1 VNDLKKFKVGFVG
14 AGAVTRLHLR
24 GYAEHQD
31 RVEVV
36 AMCDPS
42 EAIVNERA
50 DEFGIPGRYTDLQ
63 AMIQQAGIEV
73 AVVCTPS
80 TIRQSVITP
89 LLEAGIPVFVEKPF
103 ADTFAEAQAI
113 AQEAAR
119 LGVPVSINQNFRKH
133 HKFEFI
139 RKLIQDG
146 VIGKLE
152 GIHFSSLFHR
162 QDVGWRIHTE
172 RHAMS
177 VMAIHWFDG
186 IRRMANAEA
195 ESIYCTAYSS
205 EAISC
210 IGETDATVQIIFAN
224 GVQAHFSQS
233 FSSPYIKNDLVVLGS
248 EGVISSTSN
257 DINLFRPDPS
267 GKPNWNPTP
276 VQTWSAVVPIE
287 EAIFDGLNQLLTA
300 IETGEEAANSAGD
313 NLHTVSL
320 LDGAYL
326 SAQNNQV
333 ISFRNGLLPS

>member
-1 VNDLKKFKVGFVG
+1 MKKFKVGFVG

-24 GYAEHQD
+24 GYANHQD

-42 EAIVNERA
+42 ESAVNERA
-50 DEFGIPGRYTDLQ
+50 EEFGVAGRYTDINE
-63 AMIQQAGIEV
+63 MIRNSGMEV

-103 ADTFAEAQAI
+103 ADTFGEADAI
-113 AQEAAR
+113 AKEAAR
-119 LGVPVSINQNFRKH
+119 LHVPVSVNQNFRRH

-139 RKLIQDG
+139 RGLIQEG

-152 GIHFSSLFHR
+152 GIHFSSLFYR
-162 QDVGWRIHTE
+162 QDAGWRIHTE

-205 EAISC
+205 EAVEC
-210 IGETDATVQIIFAN
+210 IGETDATVQITFAN
-224 GVQAHFSQS
+224 GVKAHFTQS
-233 FSSPYIKNDLVVLGS
+233 FSSPFVKNDLVILGS
-248 EGVISSTSN
+248 EGVISSTN
-257 DINLFRPDPS
+257 EDIKLYRKDPS

-276 VQTWSAVVPIE
+276 VQTWTASLPIE
-287 EAIFDGLNQLLTA
+287 EAIFEGLNELLDWV
-300 IETGEEAANSAGD
+300 ETGKEASNSAYD

-326 SAQNNQV
+326 SAKENKV
-333 ISFRNGLLPS
+333 ISFNKGLL